1 MEIDSWTRNIWG
13 GRLGSK
19 PKYRKIYVYSEKFL
33 SWDDFQDVLAI
44 FCSYDYRANSSE
56 AIEKIATDEKDYHK
70 CSLCVIA
77 YCIITLNGIN
87 KSEKNSY

>member
-19 PKYRKIYVYSEKFL
+19 PKYRKIYVYSENFL

-44 FCSYDYRANSSE
+44 FCSYDYCENVSE
-56 AIEKIATDEKDYHK
+56 AVEKIPNKDKKYHRK
-70 CSLCVIA
+70 RSLYVIVFIPKA
-77 YCIITLNGIN
+77 YQ
-87 KSEKNSY
+87 